1 MADETAATPDNGM
14 DRGNASQKGESDREA
29 ALLAEIADLKDRL
42 LRTLAE
48 MENLRRRTEREIA
61 DGRQYAVTNF
71 ARDMLVVSD
80 NLSRALAAVPPDA
93 AAKDPALSA
102 LVEGVA
108 VTERGLAQTLQKF
121 GVKTIEA
128 KSQKFDPGLHQAMY
142 EVETADLPPGHV
154 ADVIQAGYVIGERT
168 LRPALVAV
176 SKARPAARPA
186 ENSAASSGNASDG
199 SGK

>member
-1 MADETAATPDNGM
+1 MADETATTPDNGM
-14 DRGNASQKGESDREA
+14 GRDGAPQKGESE
-29 ALLAEIADLKDRL
+29 LLAEIADLKDKL

-48 MENLRRRTEREIA
+48 MENLRRRTEREIT

-121 GVKTIEA
+121 GVRMIEA
-128 KSQKFDPGLHQAMY
+128 KGQKFDPGLHQAMY
-142 EVETADLPPGHV
+142 EVETEDLPPGHV
-154 ADVIQAGYVIGERT
+154 ADVVQAGYVIGERT
-168 LRPALVAV
+168 LRPALVGV
-176 SKARPAARPA
+176 SKAKPRPKSPEGASMSGEDAADGPA
-186 ENSAASSGNASDG
+186 Q
-199 SGK
+199 